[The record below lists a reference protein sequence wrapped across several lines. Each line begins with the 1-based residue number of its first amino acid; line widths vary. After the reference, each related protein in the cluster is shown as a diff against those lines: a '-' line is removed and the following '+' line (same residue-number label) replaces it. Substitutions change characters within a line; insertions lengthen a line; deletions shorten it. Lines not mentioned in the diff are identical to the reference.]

1 MVISEPAAG
10 VPKTGQTG
18 RPKLSNS
25 GHFFINDYS
34 YIGSP
39 DSFVKA

>member
-10 VPKTGQTG
+10 VPKTGQPG
-18 RPKLSNS
+18 RLMMSNS
-25 GHFFINDYS
+25 GHFFINYYS

-39 DSFVKA
+39 DTFVKA